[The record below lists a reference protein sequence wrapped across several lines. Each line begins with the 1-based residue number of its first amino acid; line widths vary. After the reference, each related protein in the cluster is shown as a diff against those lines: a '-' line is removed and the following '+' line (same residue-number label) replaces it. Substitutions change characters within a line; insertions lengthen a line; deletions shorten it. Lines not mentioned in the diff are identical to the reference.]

1 MTNLLEVKNISTRYG
16 RIPMLMGVSLSV
28 EQGKVACVLGANGA
42 GKTTLLKTI
51 LGMIKP
57 DEGCIIF
64 DGQNIE
70 SQSSHKIVE
79 AGVAIV
85 AAGVGSFPKMTV
97 DDNLRMGA
105 YYEKDRKALEERLQ
119 EVYCS
124 FPVLQQRAKQKAG
137 TLSGGER
144 TMLALSRAILAK
156 PKIVMMDEPSL
167 GLAPIMVEE
176 TFEIIQRL
184 KSQGMT
190 ILLVEQNAD
199 KALSVADYGYVI
211 QKGQIVM
218 SGSVEELRDSEFVE
232 NPVA

>member
-1 MTNLLEVKNISTRYG
+1 MTTLLEVKNVNTRYG
-16 RIPMLMGVSLSV
+16 RIPMLMNVSLAV

-57 DEGCIIF
+57 DAGTIVF

-70 SQSSHKIVE
+70 SQPSHKIVE
-79 AGVAIV
+79 SGIAIV

-105 YYEKDRKALEERLQ
+105 YYEKDRKALETRLQ

-124 FPVLQQRAKQKAG
+124 FPVLQQRAKQRAG

-176 TFEIIQRL
+176 TFEIIKRL
-184 KSQGMT
+184 KNQGMT

-218 SGSVEELRDSEFVE
+218 SGSIEELRASEFIE